1 MTFVRQL
8 NPQFSYQVGKDNLTK
23 GSYGRVGV
31 IPFVPARIRNP
42 NSMPQEKPAPISN
55 LERKK

>member
-1 MTFVRQL
+1 MSFVRHV
-8 NPQFSYQVGKDNLTK
+8 NAHPSFQVGKDTIRK

-31 IPFVPARIRNP
+31 IPFVPPRVGYPNP
-42 NSMPQEKPAPISN
+42 MPQEKPAPISS

>member
-1 MTFVRQL
+1 MSFARY
-8 NPQFSYQVGKDNLTK
+8 NIPHHGYQVGKDTITK

-31 IPFVPARIRNP
+31 IPFIPPRIGYPNP
-42 NSMPQEKPAPISN
+42 MPQEKPSPISN

>member
-1 MTFVRQL
+1 MSFVRQF
-8 NPQFSYQVGKDNLTK
+8 NPRYSDQVGKDSVRK

-31 IPFVPARIRNP
+31 ITFVPPRVGYPNP
-42 NSMPQEKPAPISN
+42 MPQEKPAPISS